1 MAAAF
6 LTTAAISTGE
16 FSFGINGVGALKP
29 VRIFSHVTCE
39 HPGYLCEYLE
49 KRGICYEKIYIGRAK
64 PIPKRIDDVSGLV
77 FLGSPASVNDPLPW
91 IAEEVAL
98 IRFASQARVPIL
110 GICFGGQLISKAL
123 GGEVNSAPMMQIGW
137 HRTTLSKYAKDL
149 FTSSDLLDSFYAFE
163 WHGDTFSLPEGALP
177 LFNGGCIKNQG
188 FLYKNCLALQFHP
201 EITKS
206 MVHEWLERYVDCL
219 KKPNECIQGK
229 EQILENADE
238 CLAHQRIVANA
249 IFNWWLE
256 QVLLYRE
263 GTT

>member
-1 MAAAF
+1 MDQ
-6 LTTAAISTGE
+6 TPD
-16 FSFGINGVGALKP
+16 INGGTLKP
-29 VRIFSHVTCE
+29 IRIFCHVACE
-39 HPGYLCEYLE
+39 HPGYLCEYLDMQ
-49 KRGICYEKIYIGRAK
+49 GIYYEKIYIGRGEA
-64 PIPKRIDDVSGLV
+64 IPKRIDDVSGLV

-98 IRFASQARVPIL
+98 IRFASQTRVPIL

-137 HRTTLSKYAKDL
+137 HRIRLNEHAKDL
-149 FTSSDLLDSFYAFE
+149 FASSDLLDSFYAFE
-163 WHGDTFSLPEGALP
+163 WHGDSFSLPDGALP

-206 MVHEWLERYVDCL
+206 MVHEWLEQYERCL
-219 KKPNECIQGK
+219 KKPSECIQGQ
-229 EQILENADE
+229 EQILENIDE
-238 CLAHQRIVANA
+238 YLAQQRIVANH

-256 QVLLYRE
+256 QVFLYRE
-263 GTT
+263 ETT